1 MPCLA
6 GCVEDCYFLR
16 MHSRRGLGIPRF
28 GVLARRSRNAEIG
41 TAVDGVFAV
50 APAGTSSLMTLVEM
64 WGLQRGRPIA
74 IEDGRLPVGV
84 FGQWLSFPDR
94 DVLKVRSEELSRER
108 TIAHE
113 LGHMVLG
120 HRGQAITEYATAHME
135 AASIDLVA
143 FMLQRSCDETRAWP
157 DEEIDAE
164 CFAGLVLRRLERAGA
179 AGESS
184 RRRIDD
190 MFC

>member
-1 MPCLA
+1 
-6 GCVEDCYFLR
+6 
-16 MHSRRGLGIPRF
+16 MHSRRGLGISRF
-28 GVLARRSRNAEIG
+28 GVLARRSRNAEIK

-164 CFAGLVLRRLERAGA
+164 RFAGLVLRRLERAGA
-179 AGESS
+179 AGEPSS

-190 MFC
+190 IFC